1 MIDGCKFIW
10 KFPLI
15 QEKSNK
21 SYMFLHTTWGDVKSY
36 SLGLS
41 VDEQNQVTSWTLDYE
56 TFLL

>member
-15 QEKSNK
+15 QEKATNPIC
-21 SYMFLHTTWGDVKSY
+21 FLHTTRGDVNSY

-41 VDEQNQVTSWTLDYE
+41 VYEQNQVTYLTLDHE
-56 TFLL
+56 TF

>member
-15 QEKSNK
+15 QEKATNPLC
-21 SYMFLHTTWGDVKSY
+21 FLHTTWGDVKSY

-41 VDEQNQVTSWTLDYE
+41 VDEQNQFTSWTLDYE
-56 TFLL
+56 TF